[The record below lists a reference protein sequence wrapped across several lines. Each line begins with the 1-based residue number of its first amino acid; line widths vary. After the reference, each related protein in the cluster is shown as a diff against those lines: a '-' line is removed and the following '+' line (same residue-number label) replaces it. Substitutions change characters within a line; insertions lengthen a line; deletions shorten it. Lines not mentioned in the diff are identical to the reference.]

1 MHRFQQSYKRSQ
13 VQISMFSKLRV
24 GCKSNLQ
31 KELHKI
37 LSKKTY
43 NFVRSVDNKM
53 ENRWVT
59 IWSWKYL
66 VETLL
71 SKLIWGLRRKNR
83 VDFMLKDDVQRKSK
97 SEFIIDSTKVVST
110 HFANKM
116 KLLSPLSMQHKQ

>member
-1 MHRFQQSYKRSQ
+1 MHRFQQNYKKSQ

-37 LSKKTY
+37 LSKKRH

-71 SKLIWGLRRKNR
+71 SKLIYGLRRKNR

-97 SEFIIDSTKVVST
+97 SEFIIDSTKVFWT

-116 KLLSPLSMQHKQ
+116 KLLSTQHKQ

>member
-1 MHRFQQSYKRSQ
+1 MHRFQQNYKKSE
-13 VQISMFSKLRV
+13 VQISMFSKLPV

-71 SKLIWGLRRKNR
+71 SKLILGLRRKNQ

-97 SEFIIDSTKVVST
+97 SEFIIDSTKVFWT

-116 KLLSPLSMQHKQ
+116 